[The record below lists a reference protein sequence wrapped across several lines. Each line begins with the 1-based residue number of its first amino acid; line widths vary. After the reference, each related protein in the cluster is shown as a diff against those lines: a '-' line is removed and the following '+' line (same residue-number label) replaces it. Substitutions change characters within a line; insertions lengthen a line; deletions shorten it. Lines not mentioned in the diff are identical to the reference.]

1 MQAATSHNLGQN
13 FAHAFGIQ
21 YLTQNNDLQH
31 VWQTS
36 WGLTTRFI
44 GAIIMVHGDD
54 QGLIVPPRLAPIQ
67 VVIVPIWRGE
77 EQRREV
83 LAAAER
89 AQQELAGGLRVEV
102 DRREEYTPG
111 WKFNYWEIKG
121 VPLRIEI
128 GPRDVK
134 QGQVVLARR
143 DRPGREG
150 KEFTLMNELAQRV
163 PIVLEDIQASLLN
176 RAQEFLEQNTA
187 WPTTYE

>member
-1 MQAATSHNLGQN
+1 MICA
-13 FAHAFGIQ
+13 
-21 YLTQNNDLQH
+21 
-31 VWQTS
+31 
-36 WGLTTRFI
+36 
-44 GAIIMVHGDD
+44 
-54 QGLIVPPRLAPIQ
+54 
-67 VVIVPIWRGE
+67 WR
-77 EQRREV
+77 
-83 LAAAER
+83 
-89 AQQELAGGLRVEV
+89 EV

-111 WKFNYWEIKG
+111 WKFNYWETKG

>member
-1 MQAATSHNLGQN
+1 MICA
-13 FAHAFGIQ
+13 
-21 YLTQNNDLQH
+21 
-31 VWQTS
+31 
-36 WGLTTRFI
+36 
-44 GAIIMVHGDD
+44 
-54 QGLIVPPRLAPIQ
+54 
-67 VVIVPIWRGE
+67 WR
-77 EQRREV
+77 
-83 LAAAER
+83 
-89 AQQELAGGLRVEV
+89 EV